1 MTQLILL
8 TNSQEHLLTAN
19 MKEPIYTLDPKDRKL
34 LLETRNLIEELLE
47 TLDVMSNPDEVA
59 RIKEAK
65 LEVREGKGRPLSEL
79 KNELKKRKE
88 I

>member
-1 MTQLILL
+1 MD
-8 TNSQEHLLTAN
+8 S
-19 MKEPIYTLDPKDRKL
+19 KDRKL

-59 RIKEAK
+59 RIKEAEAEMK
-65 LEVREGKGRPLSEL
+65 EGKGRPLSEL
-79 KNELKKRKE
+79 ENELKKRKE

>member
-1 MTQLILL
+1 MVKMEESIFIL
-8 TNSQEHLLTAN
+8 NS
-19 MKEPIYTLDPKDRKL
+19 KDRKL

-59 RIKEAK
+59 RVKEAE
-65 LEVREGKGRPLSEL
+65 LEMREGKGRPLSEL
-79 KNELKKRKE
+79 ENELKKRKE

>member
-1 MTQLILL
+1 MVKMEESI
-8 TNSQEHLLTAN
+8 SI
-19 MKEPIYTLDPKDRKL
+19 MDSKDRKL

-59 RIKEAK
+59 RIKEAEAEMK
-65 LEVREGKGRPLSEL
+65 EGKGRPLSEL
-79 KNELKKRKE
+79 ENELKKRKE